1 MLNAPHGGQRELEI
15 YTLYV
20 SLIFVCL
27 VHGRSAD
34 AVNAWGSWT
43 HGAADAVNSSGFGT
57 HGATDAVSS

>member
-27 VHGRSAD
+27 VHGRSAG
-34 AVNAWGSWT
+34 AVNAWGAWT
-43 HGAADAVNSSGFGT
+43 HGAADAVNS
-57 HGATDAVSS
+57 